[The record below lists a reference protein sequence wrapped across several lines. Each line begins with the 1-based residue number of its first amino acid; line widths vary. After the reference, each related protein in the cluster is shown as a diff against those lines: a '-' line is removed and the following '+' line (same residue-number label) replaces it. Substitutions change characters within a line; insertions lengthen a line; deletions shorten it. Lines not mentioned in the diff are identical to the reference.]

1 MMPVHLVIAPILIPL
16 ATGAFM
22 LFFEDR
28 EHRLKAT
35 LSLASVLGLVVV
47 AALLVARVNSGEGP
61 AALVYLVGNWPVPV
75 AINLVAERLSTVMLL
90 LTSLLALP
98 ALFFATDRWERAGPH
113 FYSLFQFLL
122 VGINGAFL
130 TGDLFNLFVFFEVML
145 AASYGLVLHGGGLAR
160 VRSGLHYVAVNLVA
174 SLVFLVGIAM
184 IYAASGSL
192 NMAEI
197 ALRAESMQGFD
208 RPALSV
214 GVAMLGLA
222 FLVKAGMWPLGNWLV
237 PAYSAAAGPVAAIFA
252 VLSKV
257 GIYALL
263 RLALLVP
270 NDGIVFGARIMFIGG
285 SVTLVIAIIG
295 VLAAQSLKRAAAYF
309 VLMSSGTVLA
319 TIGLSM
325 PATTAGALFYLVSST
340 LALGALF
347 LVVELLER
355 ERDAASDVIAVTA
368 EAYGDGE
375 DAPEEEVGSLM
386 PGAIAILA
394 LGFGLVAMVLIGL
407 PPLPGF
413 LAKFAIISSAF
424 SPATLA
430 PDAGVMKPA
439 ILAALLVLS
448 GFAGLLT
455 LSRMGIRVFWTPIEP
470 FTPRVTMREAA
481 PVLFLLALL
490 VVLAVRAGPAMD
502 LFSSTAEDLHHQT
515 RYLDAVFS
523 AKRTPSMTEGQ
534 H

>member
-1 MMPVHLVIAPILIPL
+1 
-16 ATGAFM
+16 
-22 LFFEDR
+22 
-28 EHRLKAT
+28 
-35 LSLASVLGLVVV
+35 
-47 AALLVARVNSGEGP
+47 
-61 AALVYLVGNWPVPV
+61 
-75 AINLVAERLSTVMLL
+75 
-90 LTSLLALP
+90 
-98 ALFFATDRWERAGPH
+98 
-113 FYSLFQFLL
+113 
-122 VGINGAFL
+122 
-130 TGDLFNLFVFFEVML
+130 
-145 AASYGLVLHGGGLAR
+145 
-160 VRSGLHYVAVNLVA
+160 
-174 SLVFLVGIAM
+174 
-184 IYAASGSL
+184 
-192 NMAEI
+192 
-197 ALRAESMQGFD
+197 
-208 RPALSV
+208 
-214 GVAMLGLA
+214 
-222 FLVKAGMWPLGNWLV
+222 MWPLGNWLV

-252 VLSKV
+252 ILSKV

-355 ERDAASDVIAVTA
+355 ERGAASDVIAVTA

-375 DAPEEEVGSLM
+375 DAPEKEVGSLM

>member
-1 MMPVHLVIAPILIPL
+1 MNPVHLVIAPILIPL
-16 ATGAFM
+16 AAGAFM

-28 EHRLKAT
+28 EHHLKAV
-35 LSLASVLGLVVV
+35 LSLASVLGLVIV
-47 AALLVARVNSGEGP
+47 AALLVLRVNSGEGP
-61 AALVYLVGNWPVPV
+61 AALVYLIGNWPVPV
-75 AINLVAERLSTVMLL
+75 AINLVAERLSTLMLL
-90 LTSLLALP
+90 VTSLLALP

-145 AASYGLVLHGGGLAR
+145 AASYGLLLHGGGQAR

-174 SLVFLVGIAM
+174 SFVFLVGIAM
-184 IYAASGSL
+184 VYAASGSL

-197 ALRAESMQGFD
+197 SLRAEGMQGFD
-208 RPALSV
+208 RPVLNV

-237 PAYSAAAGPVAAIFA
+237 PAYSAAAGPVSAIFA

-270 NDGIVFGARIMFIGG
+270 SDGVAFGARIMFIGG
-285 SVTLVIAIIG
+285 SVTLAIATIG
-295 VLAAQSLKRAAAYF
+295 VLAAQSLKRAGAYF
-309 VLMSSGTVLA
+309 VLMSSGTLLA
-319 TIGLSM
+319 TFGLSR

-340 LALGALF
+340 LALGAF
-347 LVVELLER
+347 FFVVELLER

-368 EAYGDGE
+368 EAYGEGE
-375 DAPEEEVGSLM
+375 SAPEEEVGSLM
-386 PGAIAILA
+386 PGAVAILG
-394 LGFGLVAMVLIGL
+394 LGFGLLAMVLIGL

-424 SPATLA
+424 LPAMAA
-430 PDAGVMKPA
+430 PDPTFLRPS
-439 ILAALLVLS
+439 ILAGLLVLS
-448 GFAGLLT
+448 GVAGLLT
-455 LSRMGIRVFWTPIEP
+455 LSRIGIRIFWTPIEP
-470 FTPRVTMREAA
+470 FTPRITIRETA
-481 PVLFLLALL
+481 PVLFILALL
-490 VVLAVRAGPAMD
+490 AVLVVRAGPAMD
-502 LFSSTAEDLHHQT
+502 LFTATADDLHHQT
-515 RYLDAVFS
+515 RYLDAVFG
-523 AKRTPSMTEGQ
+523 AGRVPIVREGQ